1 MDAQALEAAA
11 WTKAE
16 LDVTEELTRA
26 LRATR
31 YKPMDGPD
39 PEPEAVFD
47 VARRIG
53 DHLHAAG
60 APEMAD
66 RLEAEIFAAAD
77 TALAVH
83 SYRLRI
89 KLLRAGV
96 HV

>member
-1 MDAQALEAAA
+1 MNAQDLEAAA
-11 WTKAE
+11 KTKAE
-16 LDVTEELTRA
+16 LDITERLAKA

-31 YKPMDGPD
+31 YKPMDGHD

-47 VARRIG
+47 VARGIG
-53 DHLHAAG
+53 DYLHAAG
-60 APEMAD
+60 APETAD

-77 TALAVH
+77 TALALH

-96 HV
+96 LV